1 MSVYA
6 TYLALFKRLRN
17 PKQLLTALETVFDV
31 AAGHDHD
38 GTNSK
43 AVTVGTVAVG
53 GIDNANQ
60 FAANVFAAS
69 AAGRAPFAANLFDN
83 ATTDAKFAANAFAAD
98 ADSRGKFADGIWP
111 LAKLA
116 ATAKYHI
123 LNYQV
128 EDLAAGGDIANR
140 VIFAAPTGLDVTLV
154 KATIIPQGNS
164 AGIDDGNTCV
174 VKLSDGTNTIVEATY
189 DASPGFPAAATET
202 DLGTLESTH
211 KALAAGEKLYL
222 SVTNGTTA
230 NPPAFMLQ
238 VVYSVAD
245 AA

>member
-6 TYLALFKRLRN
+6 TYLALFKKLRN

-43 AVTVGTVAVG
+43 AVTVGTVADG
-53 GIDNANQ
+53 AITKAK
-60 FAANVFAAS
+60 FAAGALAAD
-69 AAGRAPFAANLFDN
+69 ATGRAVMASNLFDN
-83 ATTDAKFAANAFAAD
+83 ATTDSKFAANAFAAD

-128 EDLAAGGDIANR
+128 EDLAAGADIADR
-140 VIFAAPTGLDVTLV
+140 VIFVAPTGLDVTGIS
-154 KATIIPQGNS
+154 AAIIPQGNA
-164 AGIDDGNTCV
+164 AGIDDSNKCTI
-174 VKLSDGTNTIVEATY
+174 KLSDGTNTIVEKEF
-189 DASPGFPAAATET
+189 DASPAFPAAAAVT
-202 DLGTLESTH
+202 DLGTLDATYKVLS
-211 KALAAGEKLYL
+211 AGEKLYL